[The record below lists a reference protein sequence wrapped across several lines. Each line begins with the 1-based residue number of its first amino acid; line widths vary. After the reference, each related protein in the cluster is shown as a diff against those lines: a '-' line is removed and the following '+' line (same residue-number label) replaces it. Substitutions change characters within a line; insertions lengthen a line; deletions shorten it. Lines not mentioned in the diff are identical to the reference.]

1 MLMDRESREAA
12 RHADVPNTLMTD
24 PSRTQSRPTYL
35 RLNNVTR
42 VGRRGGKS
50 LTETAH
56 ASRMNDLSKAPEL

>member
-1 MLMDRESREAA
+1 MDRESRKAA
-12 RHADVPNTLMTD
+12 RHADVPDTLMTD

-50 LTETAH
+50 LTEATH
-56 ASRMNDLSKAPEL
+56 ASSLNGLPK